1 MAVETSG
8 TTIWVPQGDTGVVK
22 FVVEQGT
29 LAECDKGLF
38 TVVRRDGATIL
49 RKVLSPDEGGYFLP
63 IVHEDT
69 AGLKPDTYEWSLRIV
84 RDGMFDANGRL
95 TAVRG
100 VHTPVLRGRLAVQRV
115 AGGAR

>member
-22 FVVEQGT
+22 FVVEQGALT
-29 LAECDKGLF
+29 EDDKGLF
-38 TVVRRDGATIL
+38 TVVRRDGVTIL
-49 RKVLSPDEGGYFLP
+49 RKVLPPDEDGYFLP

-69 AGLKPDTYEWSLRIV
+69 AGLKAGTYEWSLRIV
-84 RDGMFDANGRL
+84 REGMFDTNGRL
-95 TAVRG
+95 TVVRG
-100 VHTPVLRGRLAVQRV
+100 VHTPVLRGRLAVQHV